1 MEAFQDWLA
10 GWHDWLK
17 ALHII
22 AVITWMAGL
31 FYLPR
36 LFVYHAERAPAG
48 SEMSETFKVMERK
61 LLKLII
67 NPSSIVVWVVGI
79 LLLFSLGWEYFKGN
93 HWLHV
98 KLVMVALM
106 SVYHHMLVIF
116 WRQFAEDRNTRSGR
130 AYRLW
135 NEAPTLLLLVIV
147 PMAVVKPF

>member
-1 MEAFQDWLA
+1 MLYL
-10 GWHDWLK
+10 WLK
-17 ALHII
+17 VFHLFFVVSWF
-22 AVITWMAGL
+22 AVL

-36 LFVYHAERAPAG
+36 LFVYHAQCEDQAGHER
-48 SEMSETFKVMERK
+48 FKVMERK